1 MSANGRDE
9 RHVGVRSLARRIL
22 RDERV
27 RFVLVGG
34 LNTTVG
40 YSFFVAI
47 QFFVGQYTSY
57 LVSLYGSYFLATLI
71 AFPIH
76 RRFTFRVEGKESL
89 FIDFI
94 RFQSV
99 NLIALA
105 VNTITLPLL
114 VEFAHFIPIVAQ
126 AVIVVVTTLISYF
139 GHKFFT
145 FRRARHG

>member
-1 MSANGRDE
+1 M
-9 RHVGVRSLARRIL
+9 RSLARRML

-34 LNTTVG
+34 LNTIVG

-47 QFFVGQYTSY
+47 QFSVGQYTSY

-76 RRFTFRVEGKESL
+76 RRFTFRVQGKESL

-126 AVIVVVTTLISYF
+126 AVIVVATTLISYF

-145 FRRARHG
+145 FRRARRG